1 MLAIAKRDTVDRLHS
16 KALAE
21 NQIRDGEF
29 QLIMT
34 EFLQYNVLKDAVRAK
49 PLASGLSQMLRG
61 SEKTFAAR
69 WRQIFEKKYL
79 LSPPVRNNI

>member
-49 PLASGLSQMLRG
+49 PLASGLGQMLRG